1 MLGQKRTIGRAHH
14 RTLENVLQMRGERRI
29 EPGMGKH
36 GCADNDLAS
45 RIAFAIDKAPARV
58 HGRELIFNAFF
69 APEQKR
75 PPGGE
80 ARGRGDGA
88 AATTG

>member
-1 MLGQKRTIGRAHH
+1 MLGQKRTIGRAHD
-14 RTLENVLQMRGERRI
+14 RTLENVLQMCGERRI
-29 EPGMGKH
+29 EPGMGEH
-36 GCADNDLAS
+36 GGADTDLTPGV
-45 RIAFAIDKAPARV
+45 AFAIDNAPARV
-58 HGRELIFNAFF
+58 HGRELIFDALF
-69 APEQKR
+69 ALEQKR